1 MKKLIKD
8 YPNILKRLENNF
20 LGENAPMDTQGRLY
34 SEGITHASEDD
45 SLRGM
50 MTENGG
56 EFEVPYKNLC
66 KLPSYITRSPRLDY
80 KINNKVM
87 EYKKLKIFHDRG
99 GIDEHVF
106 KKMFNLSASQSYM
119 NPFDNT
125 SVASNSVSG
134 DVEKVLM
141 LPDTFDRYV
150 LVEVWSGEPYLAEP
164 YIDMLN
170 TMLDKYYDLD
180 ITRNVYNG
188 IHPKLTRCDI
198 LCYKVLGKK

>member
-1 MKKLIKD
+1 MNLRNK
-8 YPNILKRLENNF
+8 NILITGVGKGLGKSMVEYF
-20 LGENAPMDTQGRLY
+20 LKSGAYIYG
-34 SEGITHASEDD
+34 
-45 SLRGM
+45 
-50 MTENGG
+50 
-56 EFEVPYKNLC
+56 
-66 KLPSYITRSPRLDY
+66 ITRSKSDI
-80 KINNKVM
+80 KKFESN
-87 EYKKLKIFHDRG
+87 KKLKIFHDRG